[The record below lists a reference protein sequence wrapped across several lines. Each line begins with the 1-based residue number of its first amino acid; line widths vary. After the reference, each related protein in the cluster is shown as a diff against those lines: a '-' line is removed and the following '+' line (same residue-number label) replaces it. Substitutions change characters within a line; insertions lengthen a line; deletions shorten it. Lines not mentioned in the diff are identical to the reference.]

1 MTFMTPRKFLDR
13 DFLIP
18 IGVTGLSI
26 IGFAFVFFLFRM
38 QESRREVPPEATDT
52 PFKYLFLG
60 TVTSTPTLNLTKQ
73 VTVNE
78 TPTLERNASSSP
90 AFSTAEAGT
99 NQPGSEL
106 TMTATLAVIGTP
118 TLNPAIF
125 PAGKF
130 DDIDDRILYDGD
142 WVSEIVDTAY
152 GETLFIS
159 TLVGDTAGFTFT
171 GTQFTIGYL
180 EDPGLGIV
188 TIIIDGTEYTLDQS
202 NGFEWVSPELPPGE
216 HTVTMIHE
224 TGEIIIL
231 DYLIIL

>member
-1 MTFMTPRKFLDR
+1 MTFMSLRKILDR
-13 DFLIP
+13 DFLLP
-18 IGVTGLSI
+18 IGVTGLSVA
-26 IGFAFVFFLFRM
+26 GFALVFFLFRM
-38 QESRREVPPEATDT
+38 QESRAEIPPEATDT

-60 TVTSTPTLNLTKQ
+60 TVTSTPTFNLTKQ

-78 TPTLERNASSSP
+78 TPTLEMNASSFP
-90 AFSTAEAGT
+90 STITVEAGT

-106 TMTATLAVIGTP
+106 TMTATLSIIGSP

-130 DDIDDRILYDGD
+130 DDIDDRIIYDGD

-159 TLVGDTAGFTFT
+159 TLVGDTAEFTFI
-171 GTQFTIGYL
+171 GTQFTVGYL

-188 TIIIDGTEYTLDQS
+188 TLFIDGTEYTLDQS
-202 NGFEWVSPELPPGE
+202 SGFGWVSPELPPGE
-216 HTVTMIHE
+216 HTVSMIHE
-224 TGEIIIL
+224 SGEIIIL
-231 DYLIIL
+231 DYLIIE

>member
-1 MTFMTPRKFLDR
+1 MAPRKFLDR
-13 DFLIP
+13 DFIIP

-26 IGFAFVFFLFRM
+26 VGFGLVFFIFQI
-38 QESRREVPPEATDT
+38 QESQAELPPEATDT

-60 TVTSTPTLNLTKQ
+60 TVTSTPTFNLTEQ
-73 VTVNE
+73 ATGNE
-78 TPTLERNASSSP
+78 TPAPERKVSSSP
-90 AFSTAEAGT
+90 SSITTEART

-106 TMTATLAVIGTP
+106 TITASLAFIGTP

-130 DDIDDRILYDGD
+130 DDIDDRIIYDGD

-159 TLVGDTAGFTFT
+159 TVVGDTAGFTFT

-188 TIIIDGTEYTLDQS
+188 TLIIDGTEYTLDQS
-202 NGFEWVSPELPPGE
+202 SGFEWVSPALPPGE
-216 HTVTMIHE
+216 HTVSMIHE

-231 DYLIIL
+231 DYLIIV